1 MVSHGEPIGKSI
13 GTIQVVDEKSGAV
26 TRDNSTSSSGPIFG
40 YQDLLLGG
48 SSHLVSRL

>member
-26 TRDNSTSSSGPIFG
+26 TRDKSTSSSPIFG